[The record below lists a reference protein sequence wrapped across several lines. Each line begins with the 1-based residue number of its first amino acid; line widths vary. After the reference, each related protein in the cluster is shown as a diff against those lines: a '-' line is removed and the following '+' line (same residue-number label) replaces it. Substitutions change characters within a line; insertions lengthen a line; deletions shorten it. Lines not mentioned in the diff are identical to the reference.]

1 MLEYG
6 LVLISGKLVLQKII
20 TLFLKTKKY
29 LNKQYLKNEN
39 IVSAEVQT
47 SDNPF
52 KQARALYRALKT
64 ENILQ
69 KKPNETA

>member
-1 MLEYG
+1 MLEYV

-29 LNKQYLKNEN
+29 LNEQYLKTEN
-39 IVSAEVQT
+39 IVSAEIKT

-52 KQARALYRALKT
+52 KQARALSRALKT